1 MTLPKKLLE
10 KRDELAHEHENYAW
24 RAAPYTEVT
33 IDSSFRTGFD
43 SACDLLIPQI
53 EKLREALKMYTDIYA
68 PNNDYAKQALRSIE
82 EFLNEK

>member
-1 MTLPKKLLE
+1 MTPKRLQQ

-43 SACDLLIPQI
+43 SACDLLLPEIQ
-53 EKLREALKMYTDIYA
+53 KLREALEMYTDIYT
-68 PNNDYAKQALRSIE
+68 PNNDYANQALQSWQ
-82 EFLNEK
+82 EFLNDK